1 MHPATSIV
9 LGLSLAVAGH
19 ARAAAARWRRRRSSR
34 RSRRRSRARRFRAG
48 WEPLT
53 FGSLKTP
60 TKYAFVESDGKVV
73 VHARAEAA
81 ASGFNF
87 PVKFDVR
94 SAPVVE
100 FRWKIAK
107 LIDGADN
114 RVAAKED
121 SPVRLVLGFDGDKSK
136 LTFKE
141 KTASML
147 AKSAT
152 GKDLPYA
159 QLIYIWSNKEP
170 VGTVIEN
177 PHTRRVRM
185 VVAASGAA
193 DVGQVGDAHAQRRD
207 DFKRAFGE
215 EPGLD
220 DRRRH
225 HDRHRQ
231 HGRHRGR
238 LVRRHPVRDG
248 QAVTEIGPRT
258 NPRRP
263 SAASNRSGI
272 VRPLQDPPC
281 AASRCPSSSSRPSR
295 SPPS

>member
-1 MHPATSIV
+1 MRTATV
-9 LGLSLAVAGH
+9 LLLAVALLP
-19 ARAAAARWRRRRSSR
+19 AAGPPAGAQSMQAGQLVTPFSAAKPG
-34 RSRRRSRARRFRAG
+34 AALPQG

-60 TKYAFVESDGKVV
+60 TKYDLVDSDGTVV
-73 VHARAEAA
+73 ARARADAA
-81 ASGFNF
+81 AAGLNF

-121 SPVRLVLGFDGDKSK
+121 SPARLVLGFDGDKSK

-141 KTASML
+141 RTASAL

-152 GKDLPYA
+152 GKELPYA
-159 QLIYIWSNKEP
+159 QLIYVWSNGEP

-177 PHTRRVRM
+177 THTRRVRM
-185 VVAASGAA
+185 IVAATGAA
-193 DVGQVGDAHAQRRD
+193 SAGKWVTLTRNLPE

-215 EPGLD
+215 DPGTLTD
-220 DRRRH
+220 VGIMTDTDNTGASVEAWYGDIRF
-225 HDRHRQ
+225 
-231 HGRHRGR
+231 
-238 LVRRHPVRDG
+238 L
-248 QAVTEIGPRT
+248 
-258 NPRRP
+258 
-263 SAASNRSGI
+263 AAK
-272 VRPLQDPPC
+272 P
-281 AASRCPSSSSRPSR
+281 
-295 SPPS
+295 

>member
-1 MHPATSIV
+1 MRTATA
-9 LGLSLAVAGH
+9 LLLAVALLATAGPP
-19 ARAAAARWRRRRSSR
+19 AGAQSMQAGQLVTPFSAAKPGAALPQ
-34 RSRRRSRARRFRAG
+34 G

-60 TKYAFVESDGKVV
+60 TKYDLVESDGTVV
-73 VHARAEAA
+73 ARARADAA
-81 ASGFNF
+81 AAGLNF

-107 LIDGADN
+107 LIDGADS

-141 KTASML
+141 RTASVL

-152 GKDLPYA
+152 GKELPYA
-159 QLIYIWSNKEP
+159 QLIYVWSNSEP

-177 PHTRRVRM
+177 THTRRVRM
-185 VVAASGAA
+185 IVAATGAGNA
-193 DVGQVGDAHAQRRD
+193 GKWVTLTRNLPE

-215 EPGLD
+215 DPGMLTD
-220 DRRRH
+220 VGIMTDTDNTGASVEAWYGDIRF
-225 HDRHRQ
+225 
-231 HGRHRGR
+231 
-238 LVRRHPVRDG
+238 L
-248 QAVTEIGPRT
+248 
-258 NPRRP
+258 
-263 SAASNRSGI
+263 AAK
-272 VRPLQDPPC
+272 P
-281 AASRCPSSSSRPSR
+281 
-295 SPPS
+295 

>member
-1 MHPATSIV
+1 MHPATAIV
-9 LGLSLAVAGH
+9 LGLALAVAGH
-19 ARAAAARWRRRRSSR
+19 AGAQPRMEAAPLVTLFSS
-34 RSRRRSRARRFRAG
+34 AKAGAGLPPG

-73 VHARAEAA
+73 VHARAESA

-94 SAPVVE
+94 SAPFAE

-141 KTASML
+141 RTASAL
-147 AKSAT
+147 ARSAT

-159 QLIYIWSNKEP
+159 QMIYIWSNTEP

-177 PHTRRVRM
+177 THTRRVRM
-185 VVAASGAA
+185 VVAATGSA
-193 DVGQVGDAHAQRRD
+193 DAGKWVTLTRNVAE
-207 DFKRAFGE
+207 DFKKAFGE
-215 EPGLD
+215 EPGLMTD
-220 DRRRH
+220 
-225 HDRHRQ
+225 
-231 HGRHRGR
+231 
-238 LVRRHPVRDG
+238 V
-248 QAVTEIGPRT
+248 
-258 NPRRP
+258 
-263 SAASNRSGI
+263 GI
-272 VRPLQDPPC
+272 MTDTDNTGETAEAWYGDIRFGADK
-281 AASRCPSSSSRPSR
+281 R
-295 SPPS
+295 

>member
-1 MHPATSIV
+1 MRTATA
-9 LGLSLAVAGH
+9 LLLAVALLATAGPP
-19 ARAAAARWRRRRSSR
+19 AGAQSMQAGQLVTPFSAAKPGAALPQ
-34 RSRRRSRARRFRAG
+34 G

-60 TKYAFVESDGKVV
+60 TKYDLVESDGTVV
-73 VHARAEAA
+73 ARARADAA
-81 ASGFNF
+81 AAGLNF

-107 LIDGADN
+107 LIDGADS

-141 KTASML
+141 RTASVL

-152 GKDLPYA
+152 GKELPYA
-159 QLIYIWSNKEP
+159 QLIYVWSNSEP

-177 PHTRRVRM
+177 THTRRVRM
-185 VVAASGAA
+185 IVAATGAGNA
-193 DVGQVGDAHAQRRD
+193 GKWVTLTRNVPE

-215 EPGLD
+215 DPGMLTD
-220 DRRRH
+220 VGIMTDTDNTGASVEAWYGDIRF
-225 HDRHRQ
+225 
-231 HGRHRGR
+231 
-238 LVRRHPVRDG
+238 L
-248 QAVTEIGPRT
+248 
-258 NPRRP
+258 
-263 SAASNRSGI
+263 AAK
-272 VRPLQDPPC
+272 P
-281 AASRCPSSSSRPSR
+281 
-295 SPPS
+295 